1 MDRIN
6 NNNESLPKVSSNQG
20 KSKVLSKEEKM
31 NLLVPKSKEFFSD
44 MVSREVPEN
53 GLFRNV
59 FITLTLPES
68 QNKALL
74 SVEQSSKDPK
84 TLRNLLLGVKH
95 KDRDRLTSVYLKQN
109 CSKAEILKYLND
121 KSNDDD
127 IKKTIQ
133 ELSDK
138 TDDYYS
144 TL

>member
-6 NNNESLPKVSSNQG
+6 NNKSFSNIQNNNGKPK
-20 KSKVLSKEEKM
+20 LLDKEARM
-31 NLLVPKSKEFFSD
+31 NILIPKSQEAFAQI
-44 MVSREVPEN
+44 VSAQVPEN
-53 GLFRNV
+53 GSFRNV
-59 FITLTLPES
+59 FVTLGLPES
-68 QNKALL
+68 QNEAIL
-74 SVEQSSKDPK
+74 SVEQSSKAPK

-95 KDRDRLTSVYLKQN
+95 QDRDRLFSVYLKQN
-109 CSKAEILKYLND
+109 CSKDEILKYLND
-121 KSNDDD
+121 KSNNDL